1 MIRHLHRLPGW
12 QRLSLYASGAVLL
25 ATGLLWLVLH
35 YAPGGSAGEL
45 PLPLEAWTMKL
56 HGLAAFAGLF
66 MLGVVAGS
74 HVPHG
79 WRSSA
84 RHRWAHQRGSGL
96 ALCALGA
103 LLALSGYL
111 LYYFAPEALRPALGW
126 AHSGAGVAMAAMLV
140 KHGRRSSQ

>member
-1 MIRHLHRLPGW
+1 MIRHPHRLPGW
-12 QRLSLYASGAVLL
+12 QRASLHAVGAVLL
-25 ATGLLWLVLH
+25 ATGGAWLALH
-35 YAPGGSAGEL
+35 YSLGAGEL
-45 PLPLEAWTMKL
+45 PHPLEAWTMKL